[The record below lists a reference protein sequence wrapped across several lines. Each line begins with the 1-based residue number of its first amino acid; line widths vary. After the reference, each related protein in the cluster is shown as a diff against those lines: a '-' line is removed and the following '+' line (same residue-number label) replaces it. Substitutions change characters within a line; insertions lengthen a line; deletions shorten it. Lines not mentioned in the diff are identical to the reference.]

1 MDTQWLDSD
10 YNVDDDGD
18 DISSALIDWF
28 VWCIIDNQAAQISS
42 LSVWI

>member
-18 DISSALIDWF
+18 DNIVHWLIDLF
-28 VWCIIDNQAAQISS
+28 DA
-42 LSVWI
+42 